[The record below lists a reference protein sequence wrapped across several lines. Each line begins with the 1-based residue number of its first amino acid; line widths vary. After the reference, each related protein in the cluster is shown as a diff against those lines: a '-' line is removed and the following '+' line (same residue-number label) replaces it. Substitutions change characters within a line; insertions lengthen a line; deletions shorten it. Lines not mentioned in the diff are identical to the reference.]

1 MSKIRRALLIL
12 LALAVVKMPLD
23 ALLAALLPDVSVN
36 TLPACIAGAAVT
48 VLLLGVPAWHLR
60 PWTSERLVREESPWV
75 VAAVGA
81 GMGVLCRM
89 ALAPVDAVW
98 RGWLHLTPETI
109 PAPEGIPA
117 AMVCV
122 LTLAVIPA
130 LAEEAFFRG
139 ALLTALLDGS
149 RRITAVVL
157 TALAFALMH
166 GNAANLP
173 SLLGTSLLLTLLM
186 LRTGHIIAP
195 VTMHL
200 VYNLTAF
207 VRADVPFWESLLCG
221 AALTAAAIWSGVR
234 REKYAHPPMKRQ
246 EGLIAGAALAALA
259 AQYFV

>member
-1 MSKIRRALLIL
+1 MSKTRRALLVL
-12 LALAVVKMPLD
+12 LALAAMKMPLD
-23 ALLAALLPDVSVN
+23 ALLAALLPDAAVNPLPVS
-36 TLPACIAGAAVT
+36 IAGAVVT
-48 VLLLGVPAWHLR
+48 LLLMGVPAWQLR
-60 PWTSERLVREESPWV
+60 PWTSARLVREASPWV
-75 VAAVGA
+75 GAAVGA

-89 ALAPVDAVW
+89 ALTPVDAAW
-98 RGWLHLTPETI
+98 QGWLNIAPEVL
-109 PAPEGIPA
+109 PAPQGIPT

-130 LAEEAFFRG
+130 VVEEAFFRG
-139 ALLTALLDGS
+139 ALLTSLLDGS
-149 RRITAVVL
+149 RRSTAVVL

-173 SLLGTSLLLTLLM
+173 SLLAASLLLTLLM

-207 VRADVPFWESLLCG
+207 VRVDVPFWESLLGG
-221 AALTAAAIWSGVR
+221 AALTAAAIWCGFR

-246 EGLIAGAALAALA
+246 DGLIACAALAVLA